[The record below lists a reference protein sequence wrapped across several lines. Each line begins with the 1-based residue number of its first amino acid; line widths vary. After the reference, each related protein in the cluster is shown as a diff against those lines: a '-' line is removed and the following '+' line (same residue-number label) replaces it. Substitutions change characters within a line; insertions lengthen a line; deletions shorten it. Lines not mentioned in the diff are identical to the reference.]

1 MATVVIPPALRSLT
15 GGTEQLDLDVAD
27 VRELFRALDD
37 RYPGIAARLRDEV
50 AVAIDGEIVNDPLL
64 EPIEPDSEVHFLPK
78 IGGG

>member
-1 MATVVIPPALRSLT
+1 MAIIVIPPALQALT
-15 GGTEQLDLDVAD
+15 NGTRQLELEVAD
-27 VRELFRALDD
+27 VRALFRALDE
-37 RYPGIAARLRDEV
+37 RFPGIGTALRDEV